1 MTSDLLHIAQPLR
14 ALAIPLAEIQPD
26 AANARRHPPEN
37 VGAIRASL
45 AAFGQQKPVVV
56 DHRGV
61 CLAGNGVLAAAVAL
75 GWSHLAAVRSELQ
88 GPRARAYSIADNRST
103 DTSDWHLTQLAE
115 QLAALQN
122 DLPADYASAGFSDAQ
137 IDDMIDQSLRASPD
151 EQQDDPREV
160 AVPELHQVLV
170 ACCDESQQRALYE
183 RLSQEG
189 YSCRVLTL

>member
-1 MTSDLLHIAQPLR
+1 MTCDLSHIAQPLR

-26 AANARRHPPEN
+26 AAGARRHPPEN

-56 DHRGV
+56 DGCGV
-61 CLAGNGVLAAAVAL
+61 CLAGNGVLAAALAL
-75 GWSHLAAVRSELQ
+75 GWSHLAAVRSDLQ

-103 DTSDWHLTQLAE
+103 DTSDWRLTRLAE
-115 QLAALQN
+115 QLIALQN
-122 DLPADYASAGFSDAQ
+122 ELPADYASAGFSDAQ
-137 IDDMIDQSLRASPD
+137 IDDLIDQALRAD
-151 EQQDDPREV
+151 ANEEQDDPREV
-160 AVPELHQVLV
+160 DVPELHQVLV
-170 ACCDESQQRALYE
+170 ACHDEAQQRALYE